1 MTILQLLKT
10 APITTLLLASF
21 IGLFVLQIVSG
32 VDANNPSTEALLS
45 WGANAL
51 PFTMSD
57 QPWRLVSS
65 AFLHIGL
72 MHLLFNGFAMYF
84 FGQIAEPMF
93 GSAKFLALFLLA
105 AIGGNLLNNYVT
117 WQGIID
123 GTGQPGISA
132 GASGG
137 IMGIGAALLIAA
149 LFKISV
155 NGMVLNLK
163 SLIFIMGINL
173 VYGFAVP
180 GIDNAGHIGGA
191 ITGLVIALAFAIG
204 YRQRLAV
211 AMQNTAIYQ
220 QRNANPYQTT
230 YHYGEQD
237 NGQYN
242 SKYNSQYDTQYNAQY
257 NDQLDNQ
264 SRYDSSDDAHLP
276 SLDTDFNNQNA
287 GLDSHHSTL
296 DRYDSEIDSDD
307 SNTRDIRS
315 NDMNHSTVRHTASH
329 DHPDHNNITQPTA
342 PPREPIKPAIIWQLL
357 PWFMMLLISISFV
370 WWWQDIHE
378 QLLQVL
384 KSIE

>member
-1 MTILQLLKT
+1 MTIQQLLKT
-10 APITTLLLASF
+10 APVTTLLLISF
-21 IGLFVLQIVSG
+21 IGLFLLQVLTG
-32 VDANNPSTEALLS
+32 VDANNPSTEDLLK

-51 PFTMSD
+51 PFTMTD
-57 QPWRLVSS
+57 DPWRLLSS

-84 FGQIAEPMF
+84 FGQVAEPMF

-117 WQGIID
+117 WQGILD

-155 NGMVLNLK
+155 NGLVLNLK

-191 ITGLVIALAFAIG
+191 VTGLVIALAFAIA
-204 YRQRLAV
+204 YRQRAKATQISPPFDASLHIHP
-211 AMQNTAIYQ
+211 TYQ
-220 QRNANPYQTT
+220 QHTGYNN
-230 YHYGEQD
+230 YH
-237 NGQYN
+237 N
-242 SKYNSQYDTQYNAQY
+242 
-257 NDQLDNQ
+257 
-264 SRYDSSDDAHLP
+264 
-276 SLDTDFNNQNA
+276 
-287 GLDSHHSTL
+287 SHH
-296 DRYDSEIDSDD
+296 RAD
-307 SNTRDIRS
+307 SNKAK
-315 NDMNHSTVRHTASH
+315 N
-329 DHPDHNNITQPTA
+329 
-342 PPREPIKPAIIWQLL
+342 PAILWKLL
-357 PWFMMLLISISFV
+357 PWLVMVVMSVGFV
-370 WWWQDIHE
+370 YWWQDLHQ

-384 KSIE
+384 AAIE

>member
-1 MTILQLLKT
+1 MTIQQLLKT
-10 APITTLLLASF
+10 APVTTLLLVSF
-21 IGLFVLQIVSG
+21 IGLFIMQVLTG
-32 VDANNPSTEALLS
+32 VDANNPSTEALVK

-51 PFTMSD
+51 PFTMD
-57 QPWRLVSS
+57 NEPWRLVSS

-117 WQGIID
+117 WQGIVD
-123 GTGQPGISA
+123 GTGQAGLSA

-191 ITGLVIALAFAIG
+191 ITGLIIALAFAIA
-204 YRQRLAV
+204 YRQRMA
-211 AMQNTAIYQ
+211 AFIQNIATYESAYLPHCQSEQ
-220 QRNANPYQTT
+220 QNEYHTT
-230 YHYGEQD
+230 YI
-237 NGQYN
+237 NTPMN
-242 SKYNSQYDTQYNAQY
+242 S
-257 NDQLDNQ
+257 
-264 SRYDSSDDAHLP
+264 
-276 SLDTDFNNQNA
+276 DTDFDN
-287 GLDSHHSTL
+287 DVHSTNPHL
-296 DRYDSEIDSDD
+296 NHDSLHNESHVDNNSGVN
-307 SNTRDIRS
+307 SNVTVNPTNPIRPTL
-315 NDMNHSTVRHTASH
+315 NETLNEKSTA
-329 DHPDHNNITQPTA
+329 
-342 PPREPIKPAIIWQLL
+342 IKPALIWQLL
-357 PWFMMLLISISFV
+357 PWLVMLFISLGFM
-370 WWWQDIHE
+370 WWWQDIHQQLIEVLNTIE
-378 QLLQVL
+378 QSTV
-384 KSIE
+384 

>member
-1 MTILQLLKT
+1 MTIQQLLKT
-10 APITTLLLASF
+10 APVTTLLLACF
-21 IGLFVLQIVSG
+21 IGLFVMQIVTG
-32 VDANNPSTEALLS
+32 VDANNPSTEALVK

-51 PFTMSD
+51 PLTMMD
-57 QPWRLVSS
+57 DPWRLASS

-105 AIGGNLLNNYVT
+105 AVGGNLLNSYMT
-117 WQGIID
+117 WQSILD
-123 GTGQPGISA
+123 GTGQPGLSA

-211 AMQNTAIYQ
+211 AMQNVASEQ
-220 QRNANPYQTT
+220 AQRLQPYQTNYSYSAHDT
-230 YHYGEQD
+230 PSYNSHYS
-237 NGQYN
+237 GQY
-242 SKYNSQYDTQYNAQY
+242 K
-257 NDQLDNQ
+257 DQHDNQ
-264 SRYDSSDDAHLP
+264 SRYDATPLDQSPHFAANSTEQDTAVANNETNTSDIYAESITANNSPLSHEAVHHNSIEPEALKKP
-276 SLDTDFNNQNA
+276 S
-287 GLDSHHSTL
+287 
-296 DRYDSEIDSDD
+296 
-307 SNTRDIRS
+307 
-315 NDMNHSTVRHTASH
+315 
-329 DHPDHNNITQPTA
+329 
-342 PPREPIKPAIIWQLL
+342 IIWQLL
-357 PWFMMLLISISFV
+357 PWFAMLLISIGFV
-370 WWWQDIHE
+370 WWWQDIHQ

-384 KSIE
+384 KAIE

>member
-1 MTILQLLKT
+1 MTIQQLLKT
-10 APITTLLLASF
+10 APVTTLLLASF
-21 IGLFVLQIVSG
+21 IGLFIMQVLTG
-32 VDANNPSTEALLS
+32 VDANNPSTEALLK

-51 PFTMSD
+51 PFTMGD
-57 QPWRLVSS
+57 EPWRLVSS

-117 WQGIID
+117 WHSIVE
-123 GTGQPGISA
+123 GTGQPGLSA

-191 ITGLVIALAFAIG
+191 VTGLVIALAFAIA
-204 YRQRLAV
+204 YRQRMTIAL
-211 AMQNTAIYQ
+211 QNMP
-220 QRNANPYQTT
+220 NPATYKDRYRTT
-230 YHYGEQD
+230 YI
-237 NGQYN
+237 NFPA
-242 SKYNSQYDTQYNAQY
+242 SSDT
-257 NDQLDNQ
+257 
-264 SRYDSSDDAHLP
+264 DSSANNER
-276 SLDTDFNNQNA
+276 FNNADFDNN
-287 GLDSHHSTL
+287 SSF
-296 DRYDSEIDSDD
+296 
-307 SNTRDIRS
+307 
-315 NDMNHSTVRHTASH
+315 
-329 DHPDHNNITQPTA
+329 HPDSAVNSHLNTHASRSHLSEQETTTKSIL
-342 PPREPIKPAIIWQLL
+342 IWQLL
-357 PWFMMLLISISFV
+357 PWLMMLLISIGFI
-370 WWWQDIHE
+370 WWWQDIHN
-378 QLLQVL
+378 QILQIL
-384 KSIE
+384 KTIE

>member
-1 MTILQLLKT
+1 MTIQQLLKT
-10 APITTLLLASF
+10 APITALLLASF
-21 IGLFVLQIVSG
+21 IGLFIMQILTG
-32 VDANNPSTEALLS
+32 VDANNPSTEALLG

-51 PFTMSD
+51 PFTMGD
-57 QPWRLVSS
+57 DPWRLVSS

-117 WQGIID
+117 WQGILD
-123 GTGQPGISA
+123 GTGQPGLSA

-163 SLIFIMGINL
+163 SLVFIMGINL

-211 AMQNTAIYQ
+211 ALQNAALSHQAMLNLNQYSTQYSSPYSAHYNDPNNDGTHTTAQLSSFETNSMHSTANTGVDTDAAIINTSHINGGHTNDHTAIHADINDID
-220 QRNANPYQTT
+220 NA
-230 YHYGEQD
+230 D
-237 NGQYN
+237 
-242 SKYNSQYDTQYNAQY
+242 A
-257 NDQLDNQ
+257 
-264 SRYDSSDDAHLP
+264 SRTAHHP
-276 SLDTDFNNQNA
+276 II
-287 GLDSHHSTL
+287 
-296 DRYDSEIDSDD
+296 EKK
-307 SNTRDIRS
+307 
-315 NDMNHSTVRHTASH
+315 ASF
-329 DHPDHNNITQPTA
+329 
-342 PPREPIKPAIIWQLL
+342 IWHVL
-357 PWFMMLLISISFV
+357 PWLTMLIIAVGFV
-370 WWWQDIHE
+370 WWWQDIHQ

-384 KSIE
+384 KAIE

>member
-1 MTILQLLKT
+1 MTIQQLLKT
-10 APITTLLLASF
+10 APVTTLLLVSF
-21 IGLFVLQIVSG
+21 IGLFIMQVLTG
-32 VDANNPSTEALLS
+32 VDANNPSTEALIK

-51 PFTMSD
+51 PFTMD
-57 QPWRLVSS
+57 NEPWRLVSS

-117 WQGIID
+117 WQGIVD
-123 GTGQPGISA
+123 GTGQAGLSA

-191 ITGLVIALAFAIG
+191 ITGLIISLPFAIA
-204 YRQRLAV
+204 YRQRMAAV
-211 AMQNTAIYQ
+211 IQNIATYENDYLPHYQ
-220 QRNANPYQTT
+220 SEQQNEYHTT
-230 YHYGEQD
+230 YI
-237 NGQYN
+237 NTPVN
-242 SKYNSQYDTQYNAQY
+242 S
-257 NDQLDNQ
+257 
-264 SRYDSSDDAHLP
+264 
-276 SLDTDFNNQNA
+276 DTDFDN
-287 GLDSHHSTL
+287 DVHSTNPHL
-296 DRYDSEIDSDD
+296 NHDSLHNESHVDNNSGVN
-307 SNTRDIRS
+307 SNVTVNPTNPIRPTL
-315 NDMNHSTVRHTASH
+315 NETLNEKSTA
-329 DHPDHNNITQPTA
+329 
-342 PPREPIKPAIIWQLL
+342 IKPALIWQLL
-357 PWFMMLLISISFV
+357 PWIVMLFIGIGFI
-370 WWWQDIHE
+370 WWWQDIHQQLIEVLNAIE
-378 QLLQVL
+378 Q
-384 KSIE
+384 STM

>member
-1 MTILQLLKT
+1 MTIQQLLKT
-10 APITTLLLASF
+10 APVTTLLLASF
-21 IGLFVLQIVSG
+21 IGLFVMQLVTG
-32 VDANNPSTEALLS
+32 VDANNPSTEALVK

-51 PFTMSD
+51 PLTMMD
-57 QPWRLVSS
+57 DPWRLASS

-72 MHLLFNGFAMYF
+72 MHLLFNGFACISL
-84 FGQIAEPMF
+84 GRLP
-93 GSAKFLALFLLA
+93 SRCLAQPSFWHCFCLA

-117 WQGIID
+117 WQSILD
-123 GTGQPGISA
+123 GTGQPGLSA

-211 AMQNTAIYQ
+211 AIQNAAIQQ
-220 QRNANPYQTT
+220 QRTFNPYQTNYSYST
-230 YHYGEQD
+230 QD
-237 NGQYN
+237 N
-242 SKYNSQYDTQYNAQY
+242 SSYNSQYSGQYRAQY
-257 NDQLDNQ
+257 DNQ
-264 SRYDSSDDAHLP
+264 SSYDATSIDQSPHIDANSTEQDAAFANNETNTADIYADSITANNSPLNNGTVHNSIEPKALKKP
-276 SLDTDFNNQNA
+276 S
-287 GLDSHHSTL
+287 
-296 DRYDSEIDSDD
+296 
-307 SNTRDIRS
+307 
-315 NDMNHSTVRHTASH
+315 
-329 DHPDHNNITQPTA
+329 
-342 PPREPIKPAIIWQLL
+342 IIWQLL
-357 PWFMMLLISISFV
+357 PWLAMLLISIGFV
-370 WWWQDIHE
+370 WWWQDIHQ

-384 KSIE
+384 KAIE

>member
-1 MTILQLLKT
+1 MTIQQLLKT
-10 APITTLLLASF
+10 APVTTLLLASF
-21 IGLFVLQIVSG
+21 IGLFVMQLVTG
-32 VDANNPSTEALLS
+32 VDANNPSTESLLN

-51 PFTMSD
+51 PYTMQE

-117 WQGIID
+117 WQSIIE
-123 GTGQPGISA
+123 GTGQPGLSA

-211 AMQNTAIYQ
+211 AMQNVASEQ
-220 QRNANPYQTT
+220 AQRLQPYQTNYSYST
-230 YHYGEQD
+230 HD
-237 NGQYN
+237 N
-242 SKYNSQYDTQYNAQY
+242 SSYNSQYSGQYREQH
-257 NDQLDNQ
+257 DNQ
-264 SRYDSSDDAHLP
+264 GRYDANSIDQSPHLDANSTEQDTAVANNETNTSDIYADSVNTINSPLNNGTVHNSIEPEALKKP
-276 SLDTDFNNQNA
+276 S
-287 GLDSHHSTL
+287 
-296 DRYDSEIDSDD
+296 
-307 SNTRDIRS
+307 
-315 NDMNHSTVRHTASH
+315 V
-329 DHPDHNNITQPTA
+329 
-342 PPREPIKPAIIWQLL
+342 IWQLL
-357 PWFMMLLISISFV
+357 PWLAMLLISIGFV
-370 WWWQDIHE
+370 WWWQDIHQ

-384 KSIE
+384 KAIE